1 MKKYLFISI
10 AATAMLAS
18 CTNDEIVEVA
28 PQGNAIAFSNAFV
41 DKATRATDVTE
52 VSEIIVN
59 GWRTKGATTQQ
70 NFSNQEV
77 KKSGSTWTYNPVQ
90 YWDAN
95 YSYVFET
102 AYNVGGVATWNPAN
116 TGGTITVN
124 NNDGETDVLYARV
137 EKAAE
142 DQTTVAFT
150 YNHMLSRVKFS
161 FKNAFESTA
170 AAKITVTD
178 VTLKAY
184 TSASVTPVNVAKP
197 YWTFA
202 TGAAL
207 AETGMEFTSSATD
220 MAAGSVEKETE
231 HHYIIPNAQAEGATA
246 KADYLVSFNV
256 VLTQGSVSDTY
267 THTNLELPIKLQ
279 AGNSYDFTV
288 ELKAENVN
296 PAEQLNP
303 IVFSASV
310 KGWDN
315 VEEPVTVPEAKETE
329 KAE

>member
-1 MKKYLFISI
+1 MKKYLFIGI

-59 GWRTKGATTQQ
+59 GWRTKGTTTEQ
-70 NFSNQEV
+70 NFSNQKV
-77 KKSGSTWTYNPVQ
+77 TKSGGTWTYDPVQ

-102 AYNVGGVATWNPAN
+102 AYNVGNNVATWAPAN
-116 TGGTITVN
+116 AGGTITVN

-137 EKAAE
+137 EKAAGN
-142 DQTTVAFT
+142 QTTVEFT

-170 AAKITVTD
+170 AATITVTD

-197 YWTFA
+197 YWTFD
-202 TGAAL
+202 TNAAL
-207 AETGMEFTSSATD
+207 ATTGMAFTSSEVKD
-220 MAAGSVEKETE
+220 MEVASDAKETE
-231 HHYIIPNAQAEGATA
+231 HHYIIPNAQADGATA
-246 KADYLVSFNV
+246 MADYLVSFKV

-267 THTNLELPIKLQ
+267 THTDLALPIKLQ

-288 ELKAENVN
+288 DLTAKNVN
-296 PAEQLNP
+296 PKEQLTP
-303 IVFSASV
+303 IEFSASV
-310 KGWDN
+310 AAWTDKGDN
-315 VEEPVTVPEAKETE
+315 AVTVPEAK
-329 KAE
+329 